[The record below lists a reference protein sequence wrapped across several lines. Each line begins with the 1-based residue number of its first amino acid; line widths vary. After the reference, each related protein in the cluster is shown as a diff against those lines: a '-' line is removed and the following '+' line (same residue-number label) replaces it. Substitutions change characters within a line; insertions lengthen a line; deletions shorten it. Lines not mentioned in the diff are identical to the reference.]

1 MSELERVESEL
12 QAAERELSGLGA
24 AIAPQAERLAVV
36 EAALSN
42 GHTAALEA
50 EAHQLRQVVGKR
62 PVGLGGTTTRI
73 SQLKAQRDNIQR
85 RARELAYQ
93 AQARRRDAA
102 RLDAEIAVVP
112 AQLELV
118 IGRRE
123 SIAGDLAK
131 IDAAR
136 CALIGVTF
144 AGEARQREVASL
156 KSLQV

>member
-1 MSELERVESEL
+1 MTELEQVEIAL
-12 QAAERELSGLGA
+12 QAAERELYDLGA
-24 AIAPQAERLAVV
+24 AIAPQAERLAMV
-36 EAALSN
+36 EGALSN

-62 PVGLGGTTTRI
+62 PVGLNGTTTRI
-73 SQLKAQRDNIQR
+73 AQLKAQRDAIQH
-85 RARELAYQ
+85 RARELVFQ
-93 AQARRRDAA
+93 AQARRRDMA
-102 RLDAEIAVVP
+102 RLDAEIRVAR

-136 CALIGVTF
+136 CALIGTTF
-144 AGEARQREVASL
+144 AGEARQREVAAL
-156 KSLQV
+156 KLRV